1 METEML
7 LWALIALLASNIGL
21 IAALLFFGFY
31 TGIFPFP
38 IPRRQKKAR

>member
-1 METEML
+1 MEAQML
-7 LWALIALLASNIGL
+7 FWALIALLASNIAL
-21 IAALLFFGFY
+21 IIALLFFAFY